1 MATYFLR
8 RILLMIPTFLG
19 STVLVFTILQL
30 APGGP
35 LEQTILQLQ
44 MGGLTGGGE
53 GGGGAAAGLDGG
65 SVLPESALKELK
77 RFYGFDKPIYQR
89 YLIWLGIFPRE
100 IKHRDFDI
108 PLHETQVEKR
118 VGKRDGKI
126 WRVDVKRDNNDKLTV
141 FEKDGIESDIWYAS
155 VDETKEDGTKEAVIF
170 QKEYSGILTGN
181 LGKSYTFLKPVTE
194 VMKPRF
200 KISLF
205 FGLTGIFLS
214 YLICIPLGIRKA
226 LNHGSVFDFG
236 SSVAIFMAYSIPGW
250 ALGGVLL
257 VMFGG
262 GSFWDIFPLGGFRS
276 PIEVWETLTPF
287 EKVIDQLHHM
297 ILPVIT
303 WSIGSFATLTIL
315 MKNSLLENLSQD
327 YIRTAF
333 AKGLQEKRVVWLHAM
348 RNSVIPI
355 ASGIGHILGVVIAGS
370 YFIER
375 VFNIDGFGRLAYEAI
390 LSRDYPITLG
400 FLVVVVLIR
409 LIGNIISDLALA
421 TVDPRIRFK

>member
-44 MGGLTGGGE
+44 MGGMTGSGE
-53 GGGGAAAGLDGG
+53 GGVTSTDMMGG
-65 SVLPESALKELK
+65 SVLPASALKDLK

-89 YLIWLGIFPRE
+89 YFIWLGLWPRE
-100 IKHRDFDI
+100 IKHRDFTI
-108 PLHETQVEKR
+108 SPGQFQVEKR
-118 VGKRDGKI
+118 VGKKDGQI
-126 WRVDVKRDNNDKLTV
+126 WRVDVKDSQDGSLMV
-141 FEKDGIESDIWYAS
+141 YEKSGSQSDIWVATVVES
-155 VDETKEDGTKEAVIF
+155 KEDGTREAVIF
-170 QKEYSGILTGN
+170 QHEFSGILTGN
-181 LGKSYTFLKPVTE
+181 LGRSYTYMRPVTE
-194 VMKPRF
+194 VMRPRF
-200 KISLF
+200 KISLL
-205 FGLTGIFLS
+205 FGLTGMFLS
-214 YLICIPLGIRKA
+214 YLVCIPLGIRKA
-226 LNHGSVFDFG
+226 LNHGSMFDFG
-236 SSVAIFMAYSIPGW
+236 SSVIIFIAYSIPGW

-257 VMFGG
+257 VLFGG
-262 GSFWDIFPLGGFRS
+262 GSFWDVFPLGGFRS
-276 PIEVWETLTPF
+276 PVEIWETLAWY
-287 EKVIDQLHHM
+287 EKIIDQVHHM
-297 ILPVIT
+297 ILPIIA
-303 WSIGSFATLTIL
+303 WSIASFATMTVL

-333 AKGLQEKRVVWLHAM
+333 AKGLREKRVVWIHAM

-355 ASGIGHILGVVIAGS
+355 ASGIGHIIGVVIAGS

-375 VFNIDGFGRLAYEAI
+375 VFNIDGFGKMAFEAV
-390 LSRDYPITLG
+390 LQRDYPITLG
-400 FLVVVVLIR
+400 FLVIVVLIR

>member
-44 MGGLTGGGE
+44 MGGMTGSGE
-53 GGGGAAAGLDGG
+53 GGVTSTDMMGG
-65 SVLPESALKELK
+65 SVLPASALKDLK

-89 YLIWLGIFPRE
+89 YLIWLGLWPRE
-100 IKHRDFDI
+100 IKHRDLTI
-108 PLHETQVEKR
+108 ASGQSQVEKR
-118 VGKRDGKI
+118 VGKKDGKI
-126 WRVDVKRDNNDKLTV
+126 WRVDVKDSQDGSLMV
-141 FEKDGIESDIWYAS
+141 YEKSGSQSDIWVATVEES
-155 VDETKEDGTKEAVIF
+155 KEDGSREAVIF
-170 QKEYSGILTGN
+170 QHEFSGIFTGN
-181 LGKSYTFLKPVTE
+181 LGRSYTYMRPVTE
-194 VMKPRF
+194 VMRPRF
-200 KISLF
+200 KISLL
-205 FGLTGIFLS
+205 FGLTGMFLS
-214 YLICIPLGIRKA
+214 YLVCIPLGIRKA

-236 SSVAIFMAYSIPGW
+236 SSVIIFIAYSIPGW

-257 VMFGG
+257 VLFGG
-262 GSFWDIFPLGGFRS
+262 GSFWDVFPLGGFRS
-276 PIEVWETLTPF
+276 PVEIWETLTWY
-287 EKVIDQLHHM
+287 EKIIDQVHHM
-297 ILPVIT
+297 ILPIIA
-303 WSIGSFATLTIL
+303 WSITSFATMTVL

-333 AKGLQEKRVVWLHAM
+333 AKGLREKRVVWIHAM

-355 ASGIGHILGVVIAGS
+355 ASGIGHIIGVVIAGS

-375 VFNIDGFGRLAYEAI
+375 VFNIDGFGKMAFEAV
-390 LSRDYPITLG
+390 LQRDYPITLG
-400 FLVVVVLIR
+400 FLVIVVLIR